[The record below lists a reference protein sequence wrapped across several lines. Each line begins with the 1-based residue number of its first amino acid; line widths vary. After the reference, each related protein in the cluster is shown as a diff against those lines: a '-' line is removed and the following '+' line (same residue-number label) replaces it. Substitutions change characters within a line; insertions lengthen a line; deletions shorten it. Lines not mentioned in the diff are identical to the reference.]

1 VFAIQH
7 LRSARRDRAIL
18 GGSLG
23 ALVVIAWLSIG
34 LWSAS
39 PYGRYLHHDGVPGGA
54 LGAGPLDVLLFTA
67 GWILMIVAMM
77 LPTSVPLV
85 LVFAGV
91 VRRRPSPTVLVGL
104 LLAGYLT
111 LWAGFGLAA
120 WVFDR
125 GIHAAVDSWPWLAA
139 HPQLIMGS
147 TLLVAGLW
155 QFSPL
160 RDRCLDECRSPFG
173 FIVNRWQGRSVRRE
187 AFAMGLA
194 HGAFCIGCC
203 WSLMLVMFGVGLG
216 SVVAM
221 LALGAVTAI
230 EKNMPW
236 GRRLTHPLG
245 FLLVLAAV
253 YAVAS

>member
-1 VFAIQH
+1 
-7 LRSARRDRAIL
+7 
-18 GGSLG
+18 
-23 ALVVIAWLSIG
+23 
-34 LWSAS
+34 
-39 PYGRYLHHDGVPGGA
+39 
-54 LGAGPLDVLLFTA
+54 
-67 GWILMIVAMM
+67 MIVAMM

-85 LVFAGV
+85 LVFAAV
-91 VRRRPSPTVLVGL
+91 VDRRPAPMILVGL

-125 GIHAAVDSWPWLAA
+125 GIHAAVDAWPWLAA
-139 HPQLIMGS
+139 HPQLIMGT
-147 TLLVAGLW
+147 TLMVAGLW

-160 RDRCLDECRSPFG
+160 RDKCLDECRSPFG
-173 FIVNRWQGRSVRRE
+173 FVVNRWQGIAVRHE
-187 AFAMGLA
+187 SFAMGLA

-216 SVVAM
+216 SMVAM
-221 LALGAVTAI
+221 LVLGAVTAI
-230 EKNMPW
+230 EKNLPW

-245 FLLVLAAV
+245 FLLILAAV